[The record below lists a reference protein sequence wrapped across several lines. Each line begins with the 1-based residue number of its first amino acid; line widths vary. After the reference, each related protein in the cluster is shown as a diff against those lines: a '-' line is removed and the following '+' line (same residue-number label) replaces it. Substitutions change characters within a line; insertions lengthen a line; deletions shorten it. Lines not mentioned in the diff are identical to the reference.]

1 MRAAMPASQQPVPE
15 FPHRA
20 RLSTRWGDNDVYGHV
35 NNAVYYQYFDS
46 VINAY
51 LIERGGLDIHAGD
64 IVGFIVRSECDYL
77 APVAYP
83 GELEVGL
90 AVERLGNSSVTYR
103 LGLFDPGAR
112 QPLQPCALARMVHV
126 FVRRADSRP
135 VPLPAL
141 LREALQ
147 GLVVEA

>member
-1 MRAAMPASQQPVPE
+1 MPAPQQTVPE

-90 AVERLGNSSVTYR
+90 AVDRLGNSSVTYR
-103 LGLFDPGAR
+103 LGLFDPRSA

-135 VPLPAL
+135 VPLPAP

-147 GLVVEA
+147 RLLVAD

>member
-1 MRAAMPASQQPVPE
+1 MPAPQQPVPE

-64 IVGFIVRSECDYL
+64 TVGFIVRSECDYL

-83 GELEVGL
+83 GDLEVGL

-103 LGLFDPGAR
+103 LGLFDPR
-112 QPLQPCALARMVHV
+112 STQPLQPCALARMVHV

-135 VPLPAL
+135 VPLPAP

-147 GLVVEA
+147 RLLVAA

>member
-1 MRAAMPASQQPVPE
+1 MPQRQPDPPA
-15 FPHRA
+15 FAYRA
-20 RLSTRWGDNDVYGHV
+20 RVDTRWGDNDVYGHV

-51 LIERGGLDIHAGD
+51 LIEQGGLDIQRGD
-64 IVGFIVRSECDYL
+64 TVGFIVRSECDYL

-103 LGLFDPGAR
+103 LGLFDPRAS
-112 QPLQPCALARMVHV
+112 QPAQPCALARMVHV

-135 VPLPAL
+135 VPLPSR
-141 LREALQ
+141 LREALRRLQ
-147 GLVVEA
+147 VA